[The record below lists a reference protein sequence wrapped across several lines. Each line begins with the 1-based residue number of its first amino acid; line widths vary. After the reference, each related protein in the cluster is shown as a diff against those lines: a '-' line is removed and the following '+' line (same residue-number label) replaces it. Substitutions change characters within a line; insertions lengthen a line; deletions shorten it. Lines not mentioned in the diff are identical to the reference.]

1 MRAIAFFALAAIIT
15 ALVLPG
21 CSTHSYIYRPAP
33 DYLIPVYPSKLPSIP
48 SAALSCLSDD
58 TYTALV
64 ERDRLLRD
72 YAGQCLALLGDGA
85 IK

>member
-1 MRAIAFFALAAIIT
+1 MRYFCWPILACFLA
-15 ALVLPG
+15 G

-33 DYLIPVYPSKLPSIP
+33 DYLIPVYPSNLPSIS

-64 ERDRLLRD
+64 ERERMLKD
-72 YAGQCLALLGDGA
+72 YADQSRALLGNGL
-85 IK
+85 KE